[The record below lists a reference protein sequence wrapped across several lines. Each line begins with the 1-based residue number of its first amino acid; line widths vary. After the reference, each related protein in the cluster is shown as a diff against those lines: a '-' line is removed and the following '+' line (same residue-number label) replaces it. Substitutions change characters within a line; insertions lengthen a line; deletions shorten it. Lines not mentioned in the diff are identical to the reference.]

1 MANKFGGRMKSML
14 SARIGKIIFSV
25 VCVFIIGGIAFGVNL
40 WYQNYKY
47 VDTNNASISAPLI
60 PVGALTPCQIIS
72 LDVDYGTYVEKGQSI
87 AIVGMPRSDNPANMQ
102 GLKDIPI
109 GRTNI
114 ESPVNGYIAA
124 VWTYPGAVVSQG
136 QPIVT
141 VYDIS
146 ETWVIANITETEVYR
161 IKPGQEV
168 EINVDSLGG
177 AKLKGHVEG
186 IAAATAATFSLLPQN
201 NTTANFIK
209 VAQVVPVK
217 IAIEDPGNHLLIP
230 GTSAEV
236 KIAISSLNK

>member
-1 MANKFGGRMKSML
+1 MANKLNDRMKSVL
-14 SARIGKIIFSV
+14 STRRGKIIFLV
-25 VCVFIIGGIAFGVNL
+25 ACVLVLGSIALGINL

-47 VDTNNASISAPLI
+47 VSTTNASISAPLI
-60 PVGALTPCQIIS
+60 SVGALTPCQIIS
-72 LDVDYGTYVEKGQSI
+72 LDADYGSYVEKGQRI
-87 AIVGMPRSDNPANMQ
+87 AVVGMPRSDNPANMQ
-102 GLKDIPI
+102 GLKEIPI

-124 VWTYPGAVVSQG
+124 VWTYPGAVISSG

-146 ETWVIANITETEVYR
+146 ETWVIANITETDIYH

-168 EINVDSLGG
+168 KINVDSLGG
-177 AKLKGHVEG
+177 ATLKGHVEG
-186 IAAATAATFSLLPQN
+186 IAAATAGTFSLLPQN

-217 IAIEDPGNHLLIP
+217 ITIENPGNYILIP

-236 KIAISSLNK
+236 KIAVR